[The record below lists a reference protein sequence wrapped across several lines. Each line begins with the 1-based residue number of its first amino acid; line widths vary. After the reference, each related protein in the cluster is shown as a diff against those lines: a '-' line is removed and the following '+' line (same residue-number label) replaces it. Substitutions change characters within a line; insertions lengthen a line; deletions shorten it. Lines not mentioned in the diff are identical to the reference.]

1 MHPAVS
7 ISTQVLAVKCF
18 MREFPKAFFLR
29 GVPLRMIVSTTDA
42 LCIGLFGSS
51 ALVVLKYNMNLAL
64 VPLHRV
70 KFQL

>member
-1 MHPAVS
+1 MRMRPVVS

-51 ALVVLKYNMNLAL
+51 ALVVLK
-64 VPLHRV
+64 
-70 KFQL
+70 